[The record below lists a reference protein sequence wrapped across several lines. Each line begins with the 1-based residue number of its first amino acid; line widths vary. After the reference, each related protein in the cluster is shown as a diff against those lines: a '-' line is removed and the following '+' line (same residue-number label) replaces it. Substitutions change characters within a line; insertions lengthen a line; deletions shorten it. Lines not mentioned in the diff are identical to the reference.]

1 MMDELLQGRV
11 ELVDDEGNEEPYR
24 VLRVME
30 MNERHYV
37 VLQSEVDKKEEPL
50 ILRVEGN
57 IETDNI
63 TFSGIEDD
71 EEWENVAEAFDTIL
85 FELDDQS

>member
-11 ELVDDEGNEEPYR
+11 VLVDDEKQEEPYR
-24 VLRVME
+24 VLRVIE

-37 VLQSEVDKKEEPL
+37 VLQSELDTKEEPL

-57 IETDNI
+57 IEADEVSFT
-63 TFSGIEDD
+63 GIEDD
-71 EEWENVAEAFDTIL
+71 DEWENVAEAFDTIL